1 MATLKDFCVVLN
13 TEELCQLLHFFT
25 GSLVCPGTPLTT
37 TSFVHCFCWVHR
49 MCVHDSAAQLERSS
63 VEAVWESGTVNRR
76 GDRER
81 SLTLIT
87 GSLGL
92 RQLSLPFCLFLALS
106 FSTVSYGFSFSFSAT
121 PSIQP
126 RHHTTHTTIH

>member
-13 TEELCQLLHFFT
+13 TEELCQLFHWVIGLPRNTSDYDFVC
-25 GSLVCPGTPLTT
+25 SLLLLGASCVC
-37 TSFVHCFCWVHR
+37 V
-49 MCVHDSAAQLERSS
+49 CVHDSAAQLERSS